1 MMKVRINNNEPTA
14 AQRKALRQ
22 ECVKEFDT
30 LLENLNRDVYIQLL
44 HFFRF
49 KRGYGAKR
57 LKALAD
63 DLKQALDGI
72 HARYELSE
80 SDTVWICET
89 QLRNSGIDVDALIR
103 SGDGD
108 G

>member
-1 MMKVRINNNEPTA
+1 MKVRINNNTPNA
-14 AQRKALRQ
+14 AQRKALRA

-49 KRGYGAKR
+49 KRGYGKKR
-57 LKALAD
+57 LKILVDELKEALA
-63 DLKQALDGI
+63 GI

-80 SDTVWICET
+80 SDTVWICEQ
-89 QLRNSGIDVDALIR
+89 QLKNSGIDIDELLKEE
-103 SGDGD
+103 
-108 G
+108 